1 MVNRYE
7 AEEDFYGTPA
17 DWADLESVMPSIDG
31 ETIDEIHNMVEVE
44 RDLYTEG
51 RVRQFIVSVD
61 DVNNMHQNEFWN
73 KVDRVVAETGRDECD
88 VIEMLDRSHEYDY

>member
-17 DWADLESVMPSIDG
+17 DWAELEQALPEVSGDDID
-31 ETIDEIHNMVEVE
+31 DMYQSAFW
-44 RDLYTEG
+44 DK
-51 RVRQFIVSVD
+51 
-61 DVNNMHQNEFWN
+61 VN
-73 KVDRVVAETGRDECD
+73 RVVAETGRDECD